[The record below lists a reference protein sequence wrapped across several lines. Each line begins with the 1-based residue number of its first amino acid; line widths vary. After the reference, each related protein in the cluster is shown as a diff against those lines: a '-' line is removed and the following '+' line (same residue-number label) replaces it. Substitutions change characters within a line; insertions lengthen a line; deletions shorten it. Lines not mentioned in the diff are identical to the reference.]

1 MVQLPAQEIFF
12 QSYILQKN
20 WYLHKLESGI
30 EKCDGKVKVGRKS
43 GKKSKSG
50 MEKWDGKKSV
60 QSRKEKKLSKHAEN
74 VLLLNT
80 VYLAPSRP
88 YKPFGPTLEILT
100 LLKS

>member
-74 VLLLNT
+74 KSLTFIVINSKLNEEWK
-80 VYLAPSRP
+80 V
-88 YKPFGPTLEILT
+88 I
-100 LLKS
+100 